1 MNEHTSSLPRLALIG
16 YGKMGRQIAAY
27 AAGIGREIAA
37 TFDRDALGATPLLD
51 SSSLRDIDVC
61 IEFTQPDAVLENI
74 RACAEAGK
82 NIVVGTTGWGHC
94 FEEVR
99 MLVDQHSVGLIYASN
114 YSLGVQLFM
123 RMVSR
128 AAEIMKRYPKYDVG
142 IHETHHRLKKDAPSG
157 TALSLA
163 NVLVHELPGKK
174 AIGAVSSDVVEG
186 SDVLHISSL
195 RIGSITG
202 THSILF
208 DSEADSIKLTHS
220 AKSRTGFA
228 EGALLA
234 ADWIHTRKGI
244 FTIED
249 MLNEIES
256 V

>member
-1 MNEHTSSLPRLALIG
+1 MNEHTYSLPRLALIG
-16 YGKMGRQIAAY
+16 YGRMGRQIASY
-27 AAGIGREIAA
+27 AAEVGREIAA
-37 TFDRDALGATPLLD
+37 TFDRDALGSTPLLD
-51 SSSLRDIDVC
+51 SATLRDIDVC

-94 FEEVR
+94 FEEVQR
-99 MLVDQHSVGLIYASN
+99 LVDQHSVGLIYASN

-123 RMVSR
+123 RMVAR
-128 AAEIMKRYPKYDVG
+128 AAEIMKPYPKYDVG
-142 IHETHHRLKKDAPSG
+142 ITETHHRLKKDAPSG

-163 NVLVHELPGKK
+163 TILLHEMPGKK
-174 AIGAVSSDVVEG
+174 TIGTVSSDVAED
-186 SDVLHISSL
+186 SDVMQISSM
-195 RIGSITG
+195 RIGSIPGIHTV
-202 THSILF
+202 LF
-208 DSEADSIKLTHS
+208 DSEADSIELTHS
-220 AKSRTGFA
+220 AKSRAGFA

-249 MLNEIES
+249 ILNEIEA